1 MIRAIA
7 AAGVFLV
14 LSGCTLVNVQLTE
27 QVQPYEEIALSGSGS
42 SKVLLLDI
50 TGVIVDRDPR
60 PSLSERKEAGLLE
73 SVREQLDLARSDD
86 SVKAVV
92 LRINS
97 PGGSVTASDLL
108 YHEVKRFKAET
119 GATVI
124 AHFLDTGASG
134 AYYVAAASDR
144 ITAQPTTVTGSIG
157 VIMFRF
163 DATGLLQKVGLQAS
177 EISSGDRKGMGSPFK
192 PLSPEDR
199 KLFQGVIDSFYERF
213 ITLVSESRKIP
224 LERVRKL
231 ADGRIYTSQDA
242 LAAGLID
249 GIGYLDD
256 AVSAAKRQAG
266 LSEARLVRYARPGD
280 YRANVYSM
288 NLVNIDLGS
297 VIGPGPQFFYLWNP

>member
-7 AAGVFLV
+7 AAGVLLV
-14 LSGCTLVNVQLTE
+14 LSGCTFLKVQLTE
-27 QVQPYEEIALSGSGS
+27 EVQPYREIELSGSGGD
-42 SKVLLLDI
+42 KVLLLDI
-50 TGVIVDRDPR
+50 TGIIVDRDPR

-86 SVKAVV
+86 RVKAVV

-97 PGGSVTASDLL
+97 PGGSVTASDML
-108 YHEVKRFKAET
+108 YHEIKRFKAET
-119 GATVI
+119 GVKVI

-163 DATGLLQKVGLQAS
+163 DATGLLQKVGVQAV

-213 ITLVSESRKIP
+213 IALVSESRKLP

-256 AVSAAKRQAG
+256 AVTAAKRQAG
-266 LSEARLVRYARPGD
+266 LTEARVVRYARPGD
-280 YRANVYSM
+280 YRSNVYSM
-288 NLVNIDLGS
+288 NLVNIDLGA
-297 VIGPGPQFFYLWNP
+297 VAGPGPQFFYLWNP